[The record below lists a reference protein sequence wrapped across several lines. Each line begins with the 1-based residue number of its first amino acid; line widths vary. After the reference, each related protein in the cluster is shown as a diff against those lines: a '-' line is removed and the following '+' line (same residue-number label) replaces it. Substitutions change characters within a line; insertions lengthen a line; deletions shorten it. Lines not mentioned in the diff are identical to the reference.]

1 MKKLLIT
8 IMACVIS
15 YVANAQQHNQ
25 IPSRGLVN
33 GKLTDKSQF
42 ALPYVTIQVKNTL
55 GKLILS
61 SISDEKGEFL
71 LEGLP
76 EENITLEF
84 SLIGYK
90 SLSRNVVLSP
100 SAYKLDIGNIS
111 LIQDVTVLKEVS
123 VTAEKS
129 MISLKLGKKV
139 FEVGKDILS
148 QSGSVNDILNSVPS
162 VVVNPEGAVSL
173 RGNSNV
179 MVLINGR
186 RSGLTQSNSL
196 DQIPAGL
203 IDKIEVISNPSSRY
217 DAGGSA
223 GIINIILKKNKIGGF
238 NGQLK
243 VVGGIPNDNRIN
255 PSLNYKSD
263 KINLFSTLGT
273 RLSDYNGFYSSN
285 QSVLDNEQQRFL
297 AQTQDEDRHDDGK
310 LIYLGADYLIN
321 AHNTMTAAYFKNATK
336 DHDKTRLDYQYS
348 SNSVDSSLIRNGE
361 SREKRDYNQLEFN
374 YTRTFENAQ
383 KKYTLDM
390 QYDFWNSDKTW
401 TLSTEKRVPHFET
414 LPGIRTSSIGS
425 SKDFLLQT
433 DLEQPLTEKSML
445 ELGLKLEN
453 RKVTSDFN
461 AEQQQGNQ
469 WFIYNDINNK
479 LQYNELIG
487 SAYAQF
493 SNKGQKFSYMLGLRS
508 ELTKISIEDRLGDYQ
523 NKKKYIRIFPT
534 LNLSYQFNEETT
546 TQFSYSKRINRPSLW
561 MLYPFNE
568 LTDLNSQFI
577 GNPDLNPS
585 YADVLE
591 LGLLKHWGDLTFNP
605 SAYYQNN
612 SDIIQMY
619 TYRNTDMFYTIPV
632 NIDREIRH
640 GLELSL
646 LYNPW
651 KWLQLNAELNG
662 YAFKQKGFY
671 LGQDF
676 NFKGNAI
683 TGRFSTQAKIPTMM
697 ILQLRYNYTGSTT
710 NAQSHTWSIH
720 YLDFGL
726 SRNVLKDKMTITLDG
741 SNVLNTRKTK
751 TLTTGNN
758 YIYNQLSNS
767 NASRYRLTMVYRFN
781 LKDSQSIRQAKS
793 GNRN

>member
-8 IMACVIS
+8 LLACAI
-15 YVANAQQHNQ
+15 YCMTNAQQNNQ
-25 IPSRGLVN
+25 TPPRGVVS
-33 GKLTDKSQF
+33 GRLTDQSQT
-42 ALPYVTIQVKNTL
+42 ALPYAVIQVKDTHENI
-55 GKLILS
+55 ILK
-61 SISDEKGEFL
+61 SISDENGEFL

-76 EENITLEF
+76 EENIILKF
-84 SLIGYK
+84 SLIGYIT
-90 SLSRNVVLSP
+90 LSRNVKLNP

-111 LIQDVTVLKEVS
+111 LIQDITVLKEVT
-123 VTAEKS
+123 VTAEKN

-162 VVVNPEGAVSL
+162 VAVNPEGTVSL
-173 RGNSNV
+173 RGNNNV
-179 MVLINGR
+179 MVLVNGR

-263 KINLFSTLGT
+263 KINLFTTLGT
-273 RLSDYNGFYSSN
+273 RLSDYDGFYSSN
-285 QSVLDNEQQRFL
+285 QSVFDNEKQRFL
-297 AQTQDEDRHDDGK
+297 TQTQDEDRHDDGK
-310 LIYLGADYLIN
+310 LIYLGTDYLIN

-336 DHDKTRLDYQYS
+336 DHDKTWLDYQYS
-348 SNSVDSSLIRNGE
+348 SYSLDSSLTRNGE

-374 YTRTFENAQ
+374 YTRTFENAR
-383 KKYTLDM
+383 KKYTIDM

-401 TLSTEKRVPHFET
+401 ALATEKHVSYTEA
-414 LPGIRTSSIGS
+414 LPSIRTSSVGG

-461 AEQQQGNQ
+461 AEQQQGYQ
-469 WFIYNDINNK
+469 WVTYNNINNK

-487 SAYAQF
+487 SGYAQF
-493 SNKGQKFSYMLGLRS
+493 SNKGKKFSYMLGLRS
-508 ELTKISIEDRLGDYQ
+508 ELTKINIEDRLGDYQ
-523 NKKKYIRIFPT
+523 NKKNYIRIFPT
-534 LNLSYQFNEETT
+534 LNLSYQFNEVTT

-568 LTDLNSQFI
+568 LTDLNAQFI
-577 GNPDLNPS
+577 GNPALNPS

-605 SAYYQNN
+605 SIYYQNN

-619 TYRNTDMFYTIPV
+619 TYRNTDILYTIPV
-632 NIDREIRH
+632 NIEREIRR

-646 LYNPW
+646 LYNPL
-651 KWLQLNAELNG
+651 KWLQLNTELNG
-662 YAFKQKGFY
+662 YGFEQKGFY

-676 NFKGNAI
+676 NFKGNAL
-683 TGRFSTQAKIPTMM
+683 TGRFGTQAKISTVMN
-697 ILQLRYNYTGSTT
+697 LQLRYNYTGATP
-710 NAQSHTWSIH
+710 NAQSHTWSVH

-726 SRNVLKDKMTITLDG
+726 SRNALKDKMTITLDG
-741 SNVLNTRKTK
+741 TNVLNTRKTK
-751 TLTTGNN
+751 TLTTGDN
-758 YIYNQLSNS
+758 YINNQLSNP

-781 LKDSQSIRQAKS
+781 LKDSQSIRQAKT